1 MHLVNKKR
9 GYVNM
14 KSEIRS
20 YGANSIAKCDIFDF
34 FANHLGLTVIHP
46 GGFNATRKLE
56 DSLEISS
63 DTKVLDIA
71 CGKGSTAL
79 YLADKYGCSVVGIDI
94 SEELIKEAKNSCRK
108 KGLDNKVKFLV
119 GNAMDLPFDD
129 NQFDIAISQGILV
142 FVDDKAK
149 TINEA
154 SRVIKKGG
162 KAGWIEVSWKKEPN
176 EAFLNNML
184 KALHAN
190 CLKNA
195 STYEGWKKVFEK
207 SSAKNLVIVKGKS
220 ITNNFL
226 GTLKDEG
233 FVNTLKITFNSLMN
247 GKIRKRLKIMG
258 EFVTENSEYFGYGVY
273 VIQKT

>member
-1 MHLVNKKR
+1 MNSRV
-9 GYVNM
+9 
-14 KSEIRS
+14 RS
-20 YGANSIAKCDIFDF
+20 DGAGSIAKCDIFDF

-46 GGFNATRKLE
+46 GGLKATRKLE
-56 DSLEISS
+56 DSLEITSN
-63 DTKVLDIA
+63 TKVLDIA

-94 SEELIKEAKNSCRK
+94 SEKLIQEANNSCRK
-108 KGLDNKVKFLV
+108 KGLENKVKFLV
-119 GNAMDLPFDD
+119 ANAMDLPFDD
-129 NQFDIAISQGILV
+129 DQFDVAISQGILV
-142 FVDDKAK
+142 FVDDKVK

-162 KAGWIEVSWKKEPN
+162 KAGWIEVSWRKEPD

-184 KALHAN
+184 NALHAN

-195 STYEGWKKVFEK
+195 CTYEGWKKVFGR
-207 SSAKNLVIVKGKS
+207 ATINNLVVLKGKS

-226 GTLKDEG
+226 ETLKDEG
-233 FVNTLKITFNSLMN
+233 VVNTIKITLNSTIN
-247 GKIRKRLKIMG
+247 GKVRNRLEIMG
-258 EFVTENSEYFGYGVY
+258 KFVKENSEYFGYGVY